1 MSRIRLVSLDILT
14 WTLQLVALTVTL
26 ERRKI
31 ATSTISML
39 GADEPWPAPAI
50 ARGQDHDAEER
61 GILRPSASS
70 TEDIE
75 LQPLSSGRTGADED
89 RERDELL
96 RSAAPPDCPEDGD
109 PGVSSTD
116 GHPLDRFHS
125 GQHVLADMYLLDVVR
140 TEWLQHQGPV
150 PEAGVGVRGGAG
162 VRRRRVLRF
171 SGGRLTVAVEEE
183 GTRPR
188 STELIRRDENS
199 VT

>member
-14 WTLQLVALTVTL
+14 WTLQLVILTVTL
-26 ERRKI
+26 ERRKM
-31 ATSTISML
+31 ATATISL
-39 GADEPWPAPAI
+39 FGADGPWPAPAI
-50 ARGQDHDAEER
+50 SRGQDHDAEER

-70 TEDIE
+70 AEEIE

-116 GHPLDRFHS
+116 EHPLDRFHS

-140 TEWLQHQGPV
+140 TEWLRPRGPV
-150 PEAGVGVRGGAG
+150 PEAGVGVGVGVRVGAG

-171 SGGRLTVAVEEE
+171 SGGRLTVAIEEE

-188 STELIRRDENS
+188 SAE
-199 VT
+199 